1 MSQSTAFSDLH
12 VILSEISTSL
22 KRIAD
27 ALEVQPVKVAKPKAA
42 PATSLFG
49 ENEDRA
55 VRGKK
60 AARPMPQPFPMTDKH
75 KAFAVERGIVAQAA
89 EYQFERFKSHHG
101 AKGSVFASWDQAWQ
115 TWVLNQARFNGT
127 APTTRPTNDGMDGRI

>member
-1 MSQSTAFSDLH
+1 MTEFEERCLAL
-12 VILSEISTSL
+12 LE
-22 KRIAD
+22 RIAV
-27 ALEVQPVKVAKPKAA
+27 AVEASQPKPKAVKPKA
-42 PATSLFG
+42 DLFDVNT
-49 ENEDRA
+49 ERA

-60 AARPMPQPFPMTDKH
+60 PVRPMPDPFLMTEKH
-75 KAFAVERGIVAQAA
+75 RAFAAERGIAGRAA

-127 APTTRPTNDGMDGRI
+127 APTVRPANDGMDGRI